1 MPRYEFRCENC
12 GPFECRRP
20 LDEVSVP
27 MVCPKC
33 QAVARRVYTAP
44 GLVKTPPA
52 LAHGLYRA
60 EKSAFE
66 PEVIKREYP
75 VSEEEKPSQ
84 VFIQSHLPP
93 LHISPSKYP

>member
-12 GPFECRRP
+12 GPFECWRP

-52 LAHGLYRA
+52 LAQGLYRA

-84 VFIQSHLPP
+84 VVYQSHGRPWQIG
-93 LHISPSKYP
+93 H